1 MLIINWPGCISSW
14 VSMKAVDKYEKLQA
28 QNEGNT
34 ALYRAIGDCY
44 SRMEQYPS
52 ATIAYFQAYN
62 LNRENAGLAGALV
75 NTLYRMGVGSPDYI
89 LEGVAICDTAL
100 IYNPGIANYYAVKLW
115 VCIWQNNSLRLIPFT
130 LVCWLMVIL
139 LTLP

>member
-14 VSMKAVDKYEKLQA
+14 ANMRGRLIRMRNYKPGMRTIRPYTVRS
-28 QNEGNT
+28 
-34 ALYRAIGDCY
+34 AIVI
-44 SRMEQYPS
+44 SRLEQYPS

-100 IYNPGIANYYAVKLW
+100 IYNRESPI
-115 VCIWQNNSLRLIPFT
+115 ITQ
-130 LVCWLMVIL
+130 
-139 LTLP
+139 